1 MLDDMRRQL
10 FGQEK
15 GALWKSARFDQP
27 GKMCDTTC
35 TEYFTR
41 FHSMLHS
48 FRSYWCLPAGAN
60 SRICSSDHAF
70 IRSTN
75 ASMLASRKALK
86 SSLLKERIV
95 RMPLVMRST
104 STSIA

>member
-1 MLDDMRRQL
+1 MLDDMQWQL

-15 GALWKSARFDQP
+15 GALRKSARFDQL
-27 GKMCDTTC
+27 GKMCDTTR

-41 FHSMLHS
+41 FHSMLHP
-48 FRSYWCLPAGAN
+48 FRSYWRLPAGAN

-75 ASMLASRKALK
+75 ASMVASRKVLR
-86 SSLLKERIV
+86 SSPAKERIV

-104 STSIA
+104 STSI